1 MIYLL
6 TNKYS
11 YDFYIEKYKSIKVN
25 VSSTENN
32 NGILYVDIFNNSL
45 YSILNVGISPITKI
59 VGYSSNY
66 PNSLL
71 IYDDNNFT
79 LCKDYVTSG
88 TNKFYPIIHPNLPVK
103 YKINAKLDR
112 VMNTDDSTFFSLN
125 LTGRSVFK
133 VKLNNKYITNYLA
146 SSAGITINEVLDP
159 FENEIEVVHYAT
171 TQTITQPF
179 YLTYDGVEVRYNLT
193 TQTCNS
199 QFFTNMF
206 AIQKSEEFSDSIGK
220 VLVDVGNGRDTNE
233 PQVMT
238 DVNNTISLGLPDGRV
253 DIMDVL
259 DGSDLFRLVAYDQ
272 MSDIFVYWSGCRIN
286 NGVNLSINEQINSK
300 NIQISFFDRIQVYGN
315 SPVNEAYGS
324 GLFGT
329 NLYGLRTISSNFGT
343 KLY

>member
-1 MIYLL
+1 MF
-6 TNKYS
+6 TNKHS
-11 YDFYIEKYKSIKVN
+11 YDFYIEKYKSIKIN
-25 VSSTENN
+25 ISPTENQ
-32 NGILYVDIFNNSL
+32 NGILYTDIFNNSL
-45 YSILNVGISPITKI
+45 YSILNVGITPITKI

-146 SSAGITINEVLDP
+146 SSSGITVNEVLDP

-179 YLTYDGVEVRYNLT
+179 YLTYDGVEVRYNLE
-193 TQTCNS
+193 TQSCS
-199 QFFTNMF
+199 SGFFDSMTKIEMF
-206 AIQKSEEFSDSIGK
+206 NDFSDSINK
-220 VLVDVGNGRDTNE
+220 TLSNIGNSRDTNE
-233 PQVMT
+233 AKVFT
-238 DVNNTISLGLPDGRV
+238 NVDNTLTISIPDGRFSLN
-253 DIMDVL
+253 DVVE
-259 DGSDLFRLVAYDQ
+259 DKAFRVVAYDQ
-272 MSDIFVYWSGCRIN
+272 LNDIFIYWNNCKIN
-286 NGVNLSINEQINSK
+286 NGISFSVNEQINSK
-300 NIQISFFDRIQVYGN
+300 NIQISFFDRVQVLGLN
-315 SPVNEAYGS
+315 FVNAYNEGKYS
-324 GLFGT
+324 EG
-329 NLYGLRTISSNFGT
+329 YYSIRVISS
-343 KLY
+343 LYKTRLG